1 MLSDPSGLLTG
12 TKGAPL
18 TGYLWSYT
26 RDHAKWAISEE
37 DQDRGVEIVQT
48 RGGKALANKPG
59 TVSDWICVAD
69 MNRMTS
75 QEKRGGGAICFHE
88 PLLWHG
94 LNEIERISGN
104 IT

>member
-75 QEKRGGGAICFHE
+75 QE
-88 PLLWHG
+88 
-94 LNEIERISGN
+94 N